1 MKYLLD
7 THIALWSLG
16 DENNLSERTKSVL
29 DDLSNILYISIISV
43 WEIALKINTEK
54 LIFAG
59 GPSFF
64 LEQMKKNGIK
74 LLNIKGYH
82 INYLENLPFH
92 HRDPFDRLL
101 IAAAATEGLTLI
113 TADKNI
119 HQYEI
124 PYVW

>member
-43 WEIALKINTEK
+43 WEIALKINTGK

-74 LLNIKGYH
+74 LLNI
-82 INYLENLPFH
+82 
-92 HRDPFDRLL
+92 
-101 IAAAATEGLTLI
+101 
-113 TADKNI
+113 
-119 HQYEI
+119 
-124 PYVW
+124 